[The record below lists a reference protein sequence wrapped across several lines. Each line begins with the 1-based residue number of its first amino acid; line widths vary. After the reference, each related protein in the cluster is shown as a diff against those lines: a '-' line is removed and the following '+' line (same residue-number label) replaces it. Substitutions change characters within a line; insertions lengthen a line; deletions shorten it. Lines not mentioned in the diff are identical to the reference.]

1 MAAFP
6 NSPDALSKAWLSAA
20 LGYPVR
26 SFQVSY
32 FGEGAGIM
40 ALVTRLHLEADQG
53 PQTLIAKFPSPAPEN
68 RAVAQTY
75 DMYGREVRFYRDI
88 ADGIRLRT
96 PACHHAQF
104 DQASQDFVLL
114 IEDLKGYRIG
124 DQVAG
129 CSRLEALAVVEAIA
143 QLHSSVWER
152 TPPGVISHNNPMQRD
167 GMIAGFQTGWPVVVK
182 HFGELIPQGA
192 LAAGKK
198 MPGKVAD
205 LLEAMCTPPICL
217 SHADVRLDNIFFQ
230 QAACSENGQDSRLGG
245 DNAGRGR
252 DEESGADAKRER
264 KKECGSDAGDAHDA
278 SWRRDSGVV
287 LVDWQSLCTS
297 APEQDL
303 AYFVTQSIPPDIRA
317 KEDWVARYHEAL
329 ARRRLDYDLDRSRE
343 RFRVAALYL
352 LCYAVVIAGTL
363 DMGNERGQALARTL
377 LGNSFS
383 ALDEMDAFALLG

>member
-6 NSPDALSKAWLSAA
+6 NSPDALSKAWLSQA

-26 SFQVSY
+26 GFRVSY
-32 FGEGAGIM
+32 LGEGAGIM
-40 ALVTRLHLEADQG
+40 ALVTRVHLEADQG
-53 PQTLIAKFPSPAPEN
+53 PQTIIAKFPSPAAEN

-96 PACHHAQF
+96 PACHRAEF
-104 DQASQDFVLL
+104 DDASQDFVLL
-114 IEDLKGYRIG
+114 IEDLKDYRIG

-129 CSRLEALAVVEAIA
+129 CSRDEAYAVVEAIA
-143 QLHSSVWER
+143 QLHSSFWNE
-152 TPPGVISHNNPMQRD
+152 TPSGVISHNNPRQRD
-167 GMIAGFQTGWPVVVK
+167 GMMAGFRAGWPVVAE
-182 HFGELIPQGA
+182 HFADLIPHGA
-192 LAAGKK
+192 LAAGGK
-198 MPGKVAD
+198 MPNRLAD
-205 LLEAMCTPPICL
+205 LLETLCAPPICL
-217 SHADVRLDNIFFQ
+217 SHADVRLDNIFFPR
-230 QAACSENGQDSRLGG
+230 AADGVRQSTDG
-245 DNAGRGR
+245 
-252 DEESGADAKRER
+252 
-264 KKECGSDAGDAHDA
+264 
-278 SWRRDSGVV
+278 GVV

-303 AYFVTQSIPPDIRA
+303 AYFVTQSIPPNIRA
-317 KEDWVARYHEAL
+317 KEDWVACYHEAL
-329 ARRRLDYDLDRSRE
+329 ARRGVDYDLNRSRQ

-377 LGNSFS
+377 LGNSLS